1 MEPKSIL
8 LTFLSIILTMQFSH
22 ASVWQ
27 REAPDSTGTDK
38 GWYCSLAIDSENNP
52 HIAYYDADFQ
62 DLRYAHY
69 QNGIWTVEI
78 VDSIGHAGE
87 YCSLALDSQDRP
99 HISYQQVYLNQYLSL
114 KYATLTDTGWA
125 KIIVDTP
132 KDTTYYESGENSSIA
147 IDGNDYPCIS
157 YTQYYPTKIKF
168 AFEDENGW
176 HIADVTDV
184 YTSYFTKLVF
194 DNNDQPVIGFHY
206 YEQED
211 TVYHNRLKIAYL
223 NPTDSTWSIVTVPDS
238 IGSTSYGDLLGFD
251 MDSQNNAYFT
261 YQNYWYDYLR
271 LAVYDGQ
278 SWSIETVTDDPGLS
292 SSPGLTLKVD
302 HLDQP
307 VIVEFYYSDEVRFY
321 QKINGQWHY
330 QIVDKEEYGINP
342 TVYCSLDFN
351 SDNYP
356 RIAIQG
362 RTTSYSRSGLF
373 YYRYWPGDPQ
383 IVLPEPAHNFGTV
396 WTQSYADWECPVE
409 NQGDAPLILRELY
422 LTSEWYDTAFQ
433 VVNTPLPKTILPQD
447 TGFIT
452 IRFKPDAEATFYDTL
467 IVSSND
473 SLHLESQITVQGS
486 GTTSGTTGD
495 LTFTVNNAYIDHP
508 HRLLKKDLPLADAMV
523 ALYQNG
529 QRIYGPAQTGS
540 DGRIFLP
547 NVAVGEYDFKITKQ
561 VSIPGNQPNTT
572 LLDTLGLTKTFQLGP
587 GGNSKSIVFPESLI
601 VEKYYHIYNLTHI
614 DKTSW
619 DYTTTFRYDNSEN
632 QVRALLDL
640 WKMNLPVEVDVS
652 AGRLI
657 LDEHMVYRLF
667 DAGYS
672 MGTEFVHDVGELIN
686 MVFYS
691 DQYMPGFFKIML
703 DFIGDI
709 ITGDPLGALV
719 QLVVNAI
726 ISYMQ
731 SHIFDLIGEGIQQA
745 AALLPDGGEQIVMA
759 AWHDIG
765 SQYSGWGV
773 LLGGFSAGS
782 WSHMKGLIYNQF
794 KNTLFQDV
802 YIDILTDP
810 QIEEGKDYSQNFQ
823 YNGEFT
829 DAYDYT
835 GDFIAGKLS
844 DIETAESVCQGL
856 RISAELFNTTSAIL
870 DILGV
875 LPVPIPGL
883 GILNALNTALKI
895 SAYVEVLSAIGYSAY
910 EFFSLPDDMDNAVNR
925 IYFPEGKILVS
936 RASPPELPLRKMN
949 PGLRSA
955 IEARLWKSLNDYDST
970 IAEIKQQ
977 VNNGDVDQAL
987 IAMDDLM
994 KSENN
999 YQNNLKSSLAPIY
1012 AVARVARDSLANF
1025 STMYDSIISSYAQ
1038 AGEARYKDYLALLF
1052 FPSDSSQEMR
1062 DTVLAYL
1069 DRSVNSNHVLTNQV
1083 IATLDT
1089 VSVLP
1094 IPAIVVAKLT
1104 NQSLYALKPDE
1115 KATIKI
1121 LIENVGSMPAGG
1133 VSIILRTNPALM
1145 VEQLDSIY
1153 VGSLLPGQTSDTISW
1168 TVGLFGTG
1176 YTRGT
1181 WITEVN
1187 SSNAKTYSSS
1197 GSFVINQRQTPGTG
1211 GKLKNENI
1219 YNYPNPFN
1227 PDKETTTLRYSL
1239 EKSAKVT
1246 IKIFDSGGNL
1256 VKTLLDNTQQSAGVE
1271 HAIVWDGK
1279 NGDGDI
1285 VANGIYFFTIE
1296 SSQDERAVG
1305 KIAVLR

>member
-1 MEPKSIL
+1 MKPKHL
-8 LTFLSIILTMQFSH
+8 LLVFLSIILILQFSN
-22 ASVWQ
+22 ASVWERQ
-27 REAPDSTGTDK
+27 TVDSTGTDK
-38 GWYCSLAIDSENNP
+38 GWYCSLVIDSKNDP

-69 QNGIWTVEI
+69 QNGVWTVEI
-78 VDSIGHAGE
+78 VDSIEHAGE

-99 HISYQQVYLNQYLSL
+99 HISYQQDYLNQYLSL

-132 KDTTYYESGENSSIA
+132 KDTTYYECGENSSIA
-147 IDGNDYPCIS
+147 VNGNDYPCIS

-168 AFEDENGW
+168 AYEDENGW

-184 YTSYFTKLVF
+184 YDSWFTKLVF
-194 DNNDQPVIGFHY
+194 DNTDRPVIGFHY
-206 YEQED
+206 YEEED
-211 TVYHNRLKIAYL
+211 TVYHNRLKIGYL
-223 NPTDSTWSIVTVPDS
+223 NPTDSSWSFVTVPDS
-238 IGSTSYGDLLGFD
+238 IGSIDYGDLLGFD

-278 SWSIETVTDDPGLS
+278 NWSIETVTEDPGLY
-292 SSPGLTLKVD
+292 SSPGLRLKVD
-302 HLDQP
+302 HQDQP
-307 VIVEFYYSDEVRFY
+307 AIVEFYYSDEVRLY
-321 QKINGQWHY
+321 QKVNGQWHY
-330 QIVDKEEYGINP
+330 QIVDAEEYGINP
-342 TVYCSLDFN
+342 TVYCSLDFDSN
-351 SDNYP
+351 NYP

-362 RTTSYSRSGLF
+362 RTTTYSRSGLF
-373 YYRYWPGDPQ
+373 YYKYWPGDPLLS
-383 IVLPEPAHNFGTV
+383 LPEPSHDFGTV

-409 NQGDAPLILRELY
+409 NQGDAPLILRELN
-422 LTSEWYDTAFQ
+422 LTSEWYDTAFH
-433 VVNTPLPKTILPQD
+433 VVNTPLPRTILPQD

-452 IRFKPDAEATFYDTL
+452 IRFKPNAEATFYDTL
-467 IVSSND
+467 IVYSND
-473 SLHLESQITVQGS
+473 SLQLESQITVQGT

-495 LTFTVNNAYIDHP
+495 LTFSVNNAYIDHP
-508 HRLLKKDLPLADAMV
+508 HRLLKKDLPLPGATV
-523 ALYQNG
+523 ILYQNG
-529 QRIYGPAQTGS
+529 QPIYGPVQTGS

-547 NVAVGEYDFKITKQ
+547 NVAIGEYDFKITKQ

-572 LLDTLGLTKTFQLGP
+572 LLDTLGLIKTFQLGP

-601 VEKYYHIYNLTHI
+601 VEKYHHIYNLTHI

-619 DYTTTFRYDNSEN
+619 DYTTTFHYDKSEN

-640 WKMNLPVEVDVS
+640 WKINLPVEVDVS
-652 AGRLI
+652 SGRLI
-657 LDEHMVYRLF
+657 LDEYMVYHLF

-691 DQYMPGFFKIML
+691 DQYMPSIFKIII
-703 DFIGDI
+703 DFIEEI

-719 QLVVNAI
+719 QLVVSAVLNF
-726 ISYMQ
+726 ME
-731 SHIFDLIGEGIQQA
+731 SHILDLIGEGIQQA
-745 AALLPDGGEQIVMA
+745 AALLPNGGEQIVMA
-759 AWHDIG
+759 AWHDIA
-765 SQYSGWGV
+765 SQYSGWGL
-773 LLGGFSAGS
+773 LLGSFSAGS

-810 QIEEGKDYSQNFQ
+810 QIEEGKNYSQNFQ
-823 YNGEFT
+823 YNGEFS

-856 RISAELFNTTSAIL
+856 RESAHLFNTTSSVL
-870 DILGV
+870 DLLGV
-875 LPVPIPGL
+875 FHVPGL
-883 GILNALNTALKI
+883 GILNALNNAMKI
-895 SAYVEVLSAIGYSAY
+895 TAYVEVLSAIGYSSY
-910 EFFSLPDDMDNAVNR
+910 EFFSLPEDMDNVVNR
-925 IYFPEGKILVS
+925 IYFPEGKILLS
-936 RASPPELPLRKMN
+936 RASPPELPLGKMN
-949 PGLRSA
+949 SGLRSA
-955 IEARLWKSLNDYDST
+955 LEARLWKSLNDYDST
-970 IAEIKQQ
+970 ISEIKQQ

-994 KSENN
+994 KSENS

-1012 AVARVARDSLANF
+1012 TVAGVAQDSLASF
-1025 STMYDSIISSYAQ
+1025 PTMYDSIIASYAQ
-1038 AGEARYKDYLALLF
+1038 AGEARYKNYLALLF
-1052 FPSDSSQEMR
+1052 FPSDSSQEMK
-1062 DTVLAYL
+1062 DTVKAYL
-1069 DRSVNSNHVLTNQV
+1069 DRSVNFNHVLTDQV
-1083 IATLDT
+1083 VATLDT

-1094 IPAIVVAKLT
+1094 IPAIVVSKLT
-1104 NQSLYALKPDE
+1104 NQSSYELKPDE

-1121 LIENVGSMPAGG
+1121 QIENVGSMPAEG
-1133 VSIILRTNPALM
+1133 VSIILETNQALA
-1145 VEQLDSIY
+1145 VEQPDSIY
-1153 VGSLLPGQTSDTISW
+1153 VGSLSPGQTSDTISW

-1181 WITEVN
+1181 WLSEVN

-1197 GSFVINQRQTPGTG
+1197 GAFVINQPQSPGTG
-1211 GKLKNENI
+1211 GKLINENI

-1227 PDKETTTLRYSL
+1227 PDNETTTLRYSL
-1239 EKSAKVT
+1239 EKSGKVT
-1246 IKIFDSGGNL
+1246 IKIFDAGGNL
-1256 VKTLLDNTQQSAGVE
+1256 VKTLLDNTQQSAGTE
-1271 HAIVWDGK
+1271 QAIPWDGK
-1279 NGDGDI
+1279 NGDGTI
-1285 VANGIYFFTIE
+1285 VANGVYFFTIE

>member
-1 MEPKSIL
+1 MKVKSIL
-8 LTFLSIILTMQFSH
+8 LVFLSIILIMQFSN
-22 ASVWQ
+22 ASVWERQ
-27 REAPDSTGTDK
+27 AADSTGTDK
-38 GWYCSLAIDSENNP
+38 GWYCSLAIDGENNP

-69 QNGIWTVEI
+69 QNGVWTVEI

-87 YCSLALDSQDRP
+87 YCSLALDSQNKP
-99 HISYQQVYLNQYLSL
+99 HISYQQIYEGYYPSL
-114 KYATLTDTGWA
+114 KYATRTDSGWQ
-125 KIIVDTP
+125 KIIIATP
-132 KDTTYYESGENSSIA
+132 KDTSYAEAGENSSIA
-147 IDGNDYPCIS
+147 INGNDYPCIS
-157 YTQYYPTKIKF
+157 YTQFYPTKIKF
-168 AFEDENGW
+168 AYEDENGW
-176 HIADVTDV
+176 HIADVNDV
-184 YTSYFTKLVF
+184 YTCYFTKLVF
-194 DNNDQPVIGFHY
+194 DNTDQPVIGFHY
-206 YEQED
+206 YETED

-223 NPTDSTWSIVTVPDS
+223 NPTDSSWSIVTVPDS

-261 YQNYWYDYLR
+261 YQNYWYYHLH

-278 SWSIETVTDDPGLS
+278 SWSIETVTENPGLY
-292 SSPGLTLKVD
+292 SSPGLKLRVNQ
-302 HLDQP
+302 LDQP
-307 VIVEFYYSDEVRFY
+307 VIVEFYFSDEVRLY
-321 QKINGQWHY
+321 QKVSGQWSY
-330 QIVDKEEYGINP
+330 QTVDKVEYGISP

-362 RTTSYSRSGLF
+362 RTTSYTRSGLF

-383 IVLPEPAHNFGTV
+383 IAHPEPAHNFGTV
-396 WTQSYADWECPVE
+396 WTQSYADWGCPVE
-409 NQGDAPLILRELY
+409 NQGDAPLILRELN
-422 LTSEWYDTAFQ
+422 LTSEWYDTAFH
-433 VVNTPLPKTILPQD
+433 VVNTPLPKTILPND

-473 SLHLESQITVQGS
+473 SLQLESQVTVQGS

-508 HRLLKKDLPLADAMV
+508 HRLLKRDLPLIDATV
-523 ALYQNG
+523 VLYQNG
-529 QRIYGPAQTGS
+529 QPIYGPVQTGS

-547 NVAVGEYDFKITKQ
+547 NVAVGEYDFRITKQ

-601 VEKYYHIYNLTHI
+601 VEKYQHIYNLTHI

-619 DYTTTFRYDNSEN
+619 DYTTTFHYDNSEN

-640 WKMNLPVEVDVS
+640 WKFNLPVEVDVS
-652 AGRLI
+652 TGRLI

-691 DQYMPGFFKIML
+691 DQYMPGFLQILF
-703 DFIGDI
+703 DFIVSI
-709 ITGDPLGALV
+709 ISGDPMGALV
-719 QLVVNAI
+719 RLVVNAVM
-726 ISYMQ
+726 SYMQ
-731 SHIFDLIGEGIQQA
+731 SHLFDLIGEGIQQA

-773 LLGGFSAGS
+773 LLGGFSTGS
-782 WSHMKGLIYNQF
+782 WSHMKGLIYDRF
-794 KNTLFQDV
+794 KNILFQDV
-802 YIDILTDP
+802 YIDLLTDD
-810 QIEEGKDYSQNFQ
+810 QIEEGKNYSQNFQ

-829 DAYDYT
+829 EAYDYT

-844 DIETAESVCQGL
+844 DVETAESVCRGL
-856 RISAELFNTTSAIL
+856 RISANLFYRTSAVL

-875 LPVPIPGL
+875 FPIPGL
-883 GILNALNTALKI
+883 GFLSALKTALKI
-895 SAYVEVLSAIGYSAY
+895 TAYVEVLSAIGYSAY
-910 EFFSLPDDMDNAVNR
+910 EFFSLPGDMDNAVNR
-925 IYFPEGKILVS
+925 IYFPEGKNLFS
-936 RASPPELPLRKMN
+936 RGSPPELPLRKMD
-949 PGLRSA
+949 PGLRA
-955 IEARLWKSLNDYDST
+955 DLKAKLWRSLNDYDST
-970 IAEIKQQ
+970 IAEIKQN
-977 VNNGDVDQAL
+977 VNNGEVNQAL
-987 IAMDDLM
+987 IAMDDLI

-1012 AVARVARDSLANF
+1012 AVAAMARDSLVNF

-1038 AGEARYKDYLALLF
+1038 AGETRFENYLAILF
-1052 FPSDSSQEMR
+1052 FPSDSSQEMK

-1069 DRSVNSNHVLTNQV
+1069 DRSVNSNHVLTDQV

-1089 VSVLP
+1089 ISVLP
-1094 IPAIVVAKLT
+1094 IPAVVVAKLV
-1104 NQSLYALKPDE
+1104 NQSLYELKPDE
-1115 KATIKI
+1115 MATIKI
-1121 LIENVGSMPAGG
+1121 LIENVGSMPANG
-1133 VSIILRTNPALM
+1133 VNIILKTNPALM
-1145 VEQLDSIY
+1145 VEQPDSIY
-1153 VGSLLPGQTSDTISW
+1153 VGSLSPGQTSDTVSW
-1168 TVGLFGTG
+1168 NVGLFGTG

-1181 WITEVN
+1181 WISEVN
-1187 SSNAKTYSSS
+1187 SSNAKTYSTS
-1197 GSFVINQRQTPGTG
+1197 GAFVINQRQTPGTG
-1211 GKLKNENI
+1211 GKLTNENI

-1227 PDKETTTLRYSL
+1227 PDNETTTLRYSL
-1239 EKSAKVT
+1239 EKSAQVT

-1256 VKTLLDNTQQSAGVE
+1256 VKTLLDNDQQAAGDE
-1271 HAIVWDGK
+1271 QAIPWDGK

-1285 VANGIYFFTIE
+1285 VANGVYFFTIE